1 MNAGEAGNGAF
12 SRVHSDED
20 AVPLSQPPG
29 IAANGDVMSPARS
42 FLCLSLAIFLGACQ
56 TGPTPE
62 KPVTALADELYF
74 QRYIKPI
81 FATRCVSCHQGV
93 NAPAGLSLV
102 QRSGLYAPKKRDR
115 AYVVPGDPSASL
127 LLTSIESGGSH
138 PRTTPMVRGAMS
150 EWELGALYE
159 WIEDGA
165 AWPQNPAGFIQPTL
179 LIHRT
184 AR

>member
-1 MNAGEAGNGAF
+1 MG
-12 SRVHSDED
+12 ED
-20 AVPLSQPPG
+20 AGWLSQRSG
-29 IAANGDVMSPARS
+29 IAANSGVMSPARS
-42 FLCLSLAIFLGACQ
+42 FLCLSLAAFFGSCHS
-56 TGPTPE
+56 GPTPE
-62 KPVTALADELYF
+62 KPVTALADEVYF
-74 QRYIKPI
+74 QRYVKPI

-102 QRSGLYAPKKRDR
+102 QRSGLYAPRKRDR

-127 LLTSIESGGSH
+127 LLTSIEPGGSH

-150 EWELGALYE
+150 EWELGALHE

-165 AWPQNPAGFIQPTL
+165 AWPDNPAGFIQPAL
-179 LIHRT
+179 LRHRT